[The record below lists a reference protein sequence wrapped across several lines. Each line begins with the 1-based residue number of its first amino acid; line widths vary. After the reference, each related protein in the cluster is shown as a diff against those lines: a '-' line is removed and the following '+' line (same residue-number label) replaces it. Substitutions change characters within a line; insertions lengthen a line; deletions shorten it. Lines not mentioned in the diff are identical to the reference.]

1 MNLYFC
7 RDIEA
12 YWPLQNGLEYL
23 FDLSKLL
30 SEKNMFKPYTQKVKR
45 AVSVYELWYCLIVQI
60 FFFSFIFHRN
70 KVAEFYRKVWWFGV
84 GQNINQGNPERLFIS
99 IEIQYD
105 MKILVPDVNLCGRG

>member
-7 RDIEA
+7 RDIKA

-60 FFFSFIFHRN
+60 FFSVSFF
-70 KVAEFYRKVWWFGV
+70 
-84 GQNINQGNPERLFIS
+84 
-99 IEIQYD
+99 IEIRWRNFTV
-105 MKILVPDVNLCGRG
+105 KCGGLELVRI